1 MNHFFL
7 LFLTTILLISG
18 YSGVAQSASWSN
30 VMVQLPRTSPA
41 CRSNASSLSA
51 APFPK
56 LHPNALNAR
65 VPILMYHDILPAK
78 KVAYDLTPKELRQ
91 HFEQIKSNRMT
102 PISLDRLIAHLR
114 TGSPLPEK
122 PILLTFDDGYG
133 GHYQYAYPLLRE
145 YGYPAVFSIHTSSV
159 GVNTGRTH
167 VSWKDLKTMA
177 NDPLVTIASHSKT
190 HPALTRLPDQRL
202 AQEVADSKKILESKL
217 GRSVQY
223 FTYPYGNYD
232 ARVKRAVA
240 NAHYL
245 AAIAFAVPTERF
257 ANQSADLLSLARFEK
272 SQIAKVIPQAWGGSP
287 STECKLVSSANKN
300 LNRGFPRSEL
310 SSRKVMV

>member
-1 MNHFFL
+1 MNRFFTL
-7 LFLTTILLISG
+7 VLTTILLIAA
-18 YSGVAQSASWSN
+18 YSGVAQSASQPDLRI
-30 VMVQLPRTSPA
+30 QLSRTSQA
-41 CRSNASSLSA
+41 CRSNAPASSA
-51 APFPK
+51 APFPRI
-56 LHPNALNAR
+56 HPDALKAR
-65 VPILMYHDILPAK
+65 VPIMMYHDILPAK

-91 HFEQIKSNRMT
+91 HFERIKSNQMT
-102 PISLDRLIAHLR
+102 PISLDRLMAHLR

-133 GHYQYAYPLLRE
+133 GHYQYAYPLLKE

-167 VSWKDLKTMA
+167 VSWQDLRTMA

-190 HPALTRLPDQRL
+190 HPALTRLSNHQL
-202 AQEVADSKKILESKL
+202 TQEVADSKKILESRL
-217 GRSVQY
+217 ARSIQY

-240 NAHYL
+240 NARYL
-245 AAIAFAVPTERF
+245 AAIAFAMPTERF

-272 SQIAKVIPQAWGGSP
+272 SQLEKVIPQAWGGFP
-287 STECKLVSSANKN
+287 SAGCK
-300 LNRGFPRSEL
+300 
-310 SSRKVMV
+310 